1 MVPEPEQTRQRET
14 SNFQHQTI
22 QRGQESIVRGVVESH
37 VVRDVDRR
45 IEAIRVTAGAVG
57 VHRGGGLGQVA
68 AVRRVDFAVA

>member
-1 MVPEPEQTRQRET
+1 
-14 SNFQHQTI
+14 
-22 QRGQESIVRGVVESH
+22 VRGVVESH

-45 IEAIRVTAGAVG
+45 IEAVRVTAGAVG